1 MGPEGTEPGA
11 FTVYCDVEQIQEIP
25 YLRFIDNVD
34 IPEKWEWGLPKRIS
48 GTLEISQID
57 FDRNAFVAEL
67 PVEYRYLWHCVEKG
81 WKPSERGL
89 LGFMK
94 LLRLGYYKTL

>member
-11 FTVYCDVEQIQEIP
+11 FTVYCDGEPIQGIQ
-25 YLRFIDNVD
+25 YIHFTDSVD
-34 IPEKWEWGLPKRIS
+34 IPEKWEWGLPKCIS
-48 GTLEISQID
+48 GTLKIKQ
-57 FDRNAFVAEL
+57 FDLNAFIADL
-67 PVEYRYLWHCVEKG
+67 PVEYRYLCHCAQKG

-94 LLRLGYYKTL
+94 LLQLGYYKTL

>member
-11 FTVYCDVEQIQEIP
+11 FTVYCDGVPLQEIQEIR
-25 YLRFIDNVD
+25 L
-34 IPEKWEWGLPKRIS
+34 PEVSPEDAQE
-48 GTLEISQID
+48 LEAASTSFCGEIQLVCD

-67 PVEYRYLWHCVEKG
+67 PVVYRYLWHCVEKG

-89 LGFMK
+89 LGFIK